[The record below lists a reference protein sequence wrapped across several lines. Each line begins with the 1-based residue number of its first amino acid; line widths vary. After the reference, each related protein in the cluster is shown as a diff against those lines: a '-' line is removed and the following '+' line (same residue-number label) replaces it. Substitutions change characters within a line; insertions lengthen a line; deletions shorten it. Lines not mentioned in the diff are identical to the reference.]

1 MSALFIENYIG
12 ESRRR
17 IWEKI
22 MDYTGRD
29 LRSNTLKPLVDTGN
43 ENVRR
48 ILRIADGKKT
58 AKSLL
63 IEERRPTLNIHDK
76 KVPWELF
83 N

>member
-1 MSALFIENYIG
+1 MSALFNENYIG
-12 ESRRR
+12 ESGRR

-22 MDYTGRD
+22 MDHTGRD
-29 LRSNTLKPLVDTGN
+29 LRSNTLKPLVDSGN

-48 ILRIADGKKT
+48 ILRTADGKKT

-63 IEERRPTLNIHDK
+63 IEEIRPTLNIHDK
-76 KVPWELF
+76 EVPSKLC